1 MSERTSFDYCII
13 RVVPR
18 VERGEQLNAG
28 VLLYC
33 LKRDFLGVGLA
44 LDEARLRALWPGI
57 DLELV
62 RSHLAALARV
72 SAGEPDAGPVAR
84 LTQRERWHWLVAPR
98 STIIQMSPVHSGLCV
113 DPGATLAHLVDRLV
127 RCPPADAPSGEGS
140 DVG

>member
-1 MSERTSFDYCII
+1 MSERTSFDYSII

-18 VERGEQLNAG
+18 VDRGEQLNAG

-33 LKRDFLGVGLA
+33 LKKDFLAAGLA
-44 LDEARLRALWPGI
+44 LDEARLSALWPGV

-62 RSHLAALARV
+62 RTHLSAIARV
-72 SAGEPDAGPVAR
+72 CAADPEAGPVAR

-98 STIIQMSPVHSGLCV
+98 STIIQMSPVHSGLSV

-127 RCPPADAPSGEGS
+127 RCPPAEP
-140 DVG
+140 